1 MSSSN
6 KFDINNLKPFD
17 KVLMRSSNA
26 REWVATFYSHYN
38 DNKFYGC
45 GMCCNQCIPYEGN
58 EHLINTTN
66 DCDNFF
72 RVWEESY

>member
-1 MSSSN
+1 MKNNVMDN
-6 KFDINNLKPFD
+6 KVNVAELLKD
-17 KVLMRSSNA
+17 CKSGLELDCTIYNDVN
-26 REWVATFYSHYN
+26 SHYN

-72 RVWEESY
+72 RVWEEY